1 MYSLSFLEFSYP
13 PECLS
18 SFSYSTLIKLAPGMH
33 LILAI
38 FTLKGLVVH
47 TGTMSRVISECF
59 PVTPTFMLFYVSS
72 PPTLCFICYL
82 LTVFYNFCC
91 QGATI
96 LFVLGFIFKFSYL
109 FYIDMSVCCYTIK
122 GLRYF
127 LRHLSG
133 AKISY
138 KRNCFFGG
146 YKSFIKKIN

>member
-18 SFSYSTLIKLAPGMH
+18 SFSFSTLIKLAPGMH

-72 PPTLCFICYL
+72 PPTLCFFCCL
-82 LTVFYNFCC
+82 LLVIVLQLNEFPSIFFFFACFLQSIVILSPDGRKQTHTHVHNFC
-91 QGATI
+91 
-96 LFVLGFIFKFSYL
+96 
-109 FYIDMSVCCYTIK
+109 
-122 GLRYF
+122 
-127 LRHLSG
+127 
-133 AKISY
+133 
-138 KRNCFFGG
+138 
-146 YKSFIKKIN
+146 